1 MKDESL
7 DPYGIGMKLGEISS
21 NIVTIFKK
29 LDAMEKRMADLEDCH
44 TTTREDLRR
53 MQGMQNGISEKKEWR
68 LKTISLQIAFIGL
81 VSGAVYFL
89 IDFFSSK

>member
-29 LDAMEKRMADLEDCH
+29 LDSMEHKMNDLEDCH
-44 TTTREDLRR
+44 KTTREDLKK
-53 MQGMQNGISEKKEWR
+53 MQGMQNGISEKKENR
-68 LKTISLQIAFIGL
+68 LKTVSIQIAAIGL
-81 VSGAVYFL
+81 ISAIVTFL
-89 IDFFSSK
+89 VNFFSSK

>member
-1 MKDESL
+1 MKDESI

-29 LDAMEKRMADLEDCH
+29 LDSMEKRMADLEDCH
-44 TTTREDLRR
+44 TTTREELRK
-53 MQGMQNGISEKKEWR
+53 MQGMENGISQKKENR
-68 LKTISLQIAFIGL
+68 LKTISMHIAAIGL
-81 VSGAVYFL
+81 VSAIVSFL